1 MVNAW
6 RLYQHVKNDRMP
18 YLDFLRQ
25 TVLQIMKVNYKTMKV
40 NAKKCNIFF
49 LLKVHGTDRV
59 KPGRPLVV
67 RGACADDVRQD
78 NIGHMIKHIDND
90 PVCR

>member
-6 RLYQHVKNDRMP
+6 RLYQQIKNDKIP

-40 NAKKCNIFF
+40 NYII
-49 LLKVHGTDRV
+49 T
-59 KPGRPLVV
+59 
-67 RGACADDVRQD
+67 
-78 NIGHMIKHIDND
+78 
-90 PVCR
+90 